1 MQNYC
6 DRLADAK
13 AHLKKQSSQLGE
25 KHLSVA
31 DAALAVGLLMQG
43 NGDYRSAHK
52 YFEQALDIRK
62 GVIGSLDETIAQC
75 YYYIGKNQYEQEDFE
90 AAEISYKLCLECFGD
105 RPEDNFLA
113 TVLNGMA
120 FLYHDRDKFQ
130 VAEPILKRALAI
142 RVAVLDA
149 WSPEI
154 AESLDHLGWLYSE
167 HGYLEEAE
175 KLFVRAIEIFNANY
189 GFDHAS
195 TSMAMENYASL
206 LQKTGRLDEA
216 NKILCNVEWIRYRPG
231 PQT

>member
-1 MQNYC
+1 MQNYG

-13 AHLKKQSSQLGE
+13 AHLKKQSSELGE

-31 DAALAVGLLMQG
+31 GAALAVGLLMQE
-43 NGDYRSAHK
+43 NGDYRAAHQ
-52 YFEQALDIRK
+52 YFEQALQIRK
-62 GVIGSLDETIAQC
+62 GATGSLDETIAQC

-90 AAEISYKLCLECFGD
+90 AAEISYKLCLDCFGD
-105 RPEDNFLA
+105 RPGDSFLA

-120 FLYHDRDKFQ
+120 YLYHDRDKFHF
-130 VAEPILKRALAI
+130 AEPILKRALAI
-142 RVAVLDA
+142 RATVLDA

-167 HGYLEEAE
+167 HGHFEEAE
-175 KLFVRAIEIFNANY
+175 NLFVRAIEIFNANY

-195 TSMAMENYASL
+195 TARAMENYASL
-206 LQKTGRLDEA
+206 LKKTGRVDEA
-216 NKILCNVEWIRYRPG
+216 NKILCNVEWIRYRPS